1 MAKFKPG
8 QSGNPAGRPRGTK
21 DTRTELRELLRPH
34 APALVAKVVA
44 LALDEGDVAAPR
56 ICVERLIPAL
66 KPQSEPV
73 SLPGMR
79 GTLSERGNTVLGA
92 MARGRLS
99 PDEAATVLQALA
111 AQARIREFD
120 DLASRIAELEAK
132 VDERKEPVG
141 KT

>member
-1 MAKFKPG
+1 
-8 QSGNPAGRPRGTK
+8 
-21 DTRTELRELLRPH
+21 
-34 APALVAKVVA
+34 
-44 LALDEGDVAAPR
+44 
-56 ICVERLIPAL
+56 
-66 KPQSEPV
+66 
-73 SLPGMR
+73 MR